1 MLKKGMKNLKHIF
14 KSTAFKVIFGTTMIA
29 SGFFI
34 YTSTYNNNLF
44 SNVINAI
51 TVPIQEFFL
60 GINEDARGV
69 IPQIKATKEIE
80 KENDELKK
88 EVNELRK
95 MVADYYTLKKRN
107 EEYEKY
113 LGFKQE
119 REDLNFIM
127 ATAIGRDPM
136 EMFYSF
142 TINKGTDSGIT
153 EGDSV
158 ITENGFVG
166 YVFKAEKGA
175 CKVKTILSPEL
186 KLSASDSYSG
196 DMGVISG
203 NIKLCEEGLTGL
215 NLIQSQNS
223 IKQGDII
230 TTTGLS
236 GMYPKNLLIGKV
248 KEIDYDN
255 LNSSVYAVIE
265 PFEDIKRVKDV
276 LVITGFKG
284 EGEISKDAVAN

>member
-1 MLKKGMKNLKHIF
+1 MKTLKLNFKNN
-14 KSTAFKVIFGTTMIA
+14 TFKVILGITLVA
-29 SGFFI
+29 SGFLI
-34 YTSTYNNNLF
+34 YTSLYSENVFSSAMNMVVVPIQGFLLNLSDSAKGIVPEIKPQKELEAENNNLK
-44 SNVINAI
+44 N
-51 TVPIQEFFL
+51 
-60 GINEDARGV
+60 
-69 IPQIKATKEIE
+69 
-80 KENDELKK
+80 

-95 MVADYYTLKKRN
+95 MVADYHTLKKRN

-119 REDLNFIM
+119 REDLNFVM

-136 EMFYSF
+136 ELFYGF
-142 TINKGTDSGIT
+142 TINKGAEAGIA

-166 YVFKAEKGA
+166 YVFKVEKGA
-175 CKVKTILSPEL
+175 SKVKTILSPEL
-186 KLSASDSYSG
+186 KLSASDSSSG

-203 NIKLCEEGLTGL
+203 SIKLCEEGLTGL
-215 NLIQSQNS
+215 SLIPSQNT

-230 TTTGLS
+230 TTTGFS

-255 LNSSVYAVIE
+255 LNSSVCAVIE
-265 PFEDIKRVKDV
+265 PFEDIKNVKDV

-284 EGEISKDAVAN
+284 EGEISKEAMVH